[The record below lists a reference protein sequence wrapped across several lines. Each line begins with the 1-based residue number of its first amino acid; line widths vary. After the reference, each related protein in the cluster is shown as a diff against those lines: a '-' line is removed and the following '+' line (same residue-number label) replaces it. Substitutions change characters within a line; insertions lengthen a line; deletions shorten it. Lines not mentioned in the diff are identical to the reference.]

1 MWHRYSDIYNQAEC
15 GVQKKVTKRRH
26 CVRVLTVTKLGS
38 FAVALVRSSWWG
50 DTVLDTQCA
59 TPLGKQM
66 VINGRN
72 MSLQAAGAL
81 LIPWLSSCLLL
92 WPFVIFARVENTST
106 LSYHTRLPAYPI
118 WHFIWL
124 SIQDLDIIPQNTTY
138 CSVAQSKE
146 IKVFICNFCHIYL
159 WMLAAINILWPYICT
174 ELTADY
180 ICIQ

>member
-124 SIQDLDIIPQNTTY
+124 SIQVRLGHNSPKYNILQCCTIQRNKSFHMQFFVT
-138 CSVAQSKE
+138 
-146 IKVFICNFCHIYL
+146 FICEC
-159 WMLAAINILWPYICT
+159 
-174 ELTADY
+174 
-180 ICIQ
+180 